1 MSKRQLQDEVET
13 LNANRIPP
21 RKQSPDP
28 YHRPQIKLTTTP
40 SRTRSYVVPYRLRH
54 PRQTTSIAHPAP
66 SKFSVTLAFFQAP
79 LLLLLAFRANRTLDR
94 LLEARRAWARHFL
107 PLACVLTLT
116 RSRSIFKYTP
126 MTITITTTITTMH
139 CVL

>member
-1 MSKRQLQDEVET
+1 MSKRQLQDEVEI

-21 RKQSPDP
+21 RKPSPGP
-28 YHRPQIKLTTTP
+28 YDCPQIKLTTTP
-40 SRTRSYVVPYRLRH
+40 SRTRPYAVHYRICH
-54 PRQTTSIAHPAP
+54 PRQTTSSAHPAP
-66 SKFSVTLAFFQAP
+66 SKFSVSLAFFQAP
-79 LLLLLAFRANRTLDR
+79 LLLLLALRANRTLDR

-116 RSRSIFKYTP
+116 RSRSIFKYTL
-126 MTITITTTITTMH
+126 MTITITTTH